1 MQLSFSSITLDYYPF
16 HRAGTCLI
24 WFTGNKKKIPLQM
37 YMWADSGTV
46 PPREPDGCPP
56 NLPTG
61 DSCAHWMHYGEV
73 TKSRE
78 GWARSL
84 LDEFKS
90 NVEMLKSAV
99 RDLQGPSPGHG
110 SPQHGKH
117 LTCTLFC
124 RTHTHRATS
133 QWVFCPP
140 VSHRDDLY
148 EPLSQAAAEG
158 VGLREVQGSLEWSS
172 HTHLSA
178 QCCWCLQPG
187 TTVCVYACAHG

>member
-1 MQLSFSSITLDYYPF
+1 
-16 HRAGTCLI
+16 
-24 WFTGNKKKIPLQM
+24 
-37 YMWADSGTV
+37 
-46 PPREPDGCPP
+46 
-56 NLPTG
+56 
-61 DSCAHWMHYGEV
+61 MHYGEV

-78 GWARSL
+78 SWARSL

-99 RDLQGPSPGHG
+99 RDLQGPPPGHG

-117 LTCTLFC
+117 LARALFG

-140 VSHRDDLY
+140 VSRRDDLY
-148 EPLSQAAAEG
+148 EPLCQAAAEG
-158 VGLREVQGSLEWSS
+158 VGLREVQGALEWSS
-172 HTHLSA
+172 HTHPSA

-187 TTVCVYACAHG
+187 TRRVFMRVRTAECGGAHLLRGQWVFRERIPVVSGFLLLALSASCHLFLYLQAG